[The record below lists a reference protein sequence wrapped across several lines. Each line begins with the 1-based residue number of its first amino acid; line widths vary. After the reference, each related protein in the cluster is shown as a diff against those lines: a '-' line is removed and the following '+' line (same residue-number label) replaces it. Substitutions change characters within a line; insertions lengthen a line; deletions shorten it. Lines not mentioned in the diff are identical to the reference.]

1 MSNAYLIIREGSKW
15 ADVFRLVPGE
25 SVTIGRGPTNAIV
38 VKDERCSRNHA
49 EVFQASGAWK
59 LRDLDSRNG
68 TVVAGT
74 RLAGDYELQPGDII
88 HIGNSHLAF
97 VHDLAQ
103 AFPDTSTLLKSSR
116 TVDAN
121 GQPPGF
127 ILPGDPEDESVFETY
142 EPTTITHRRGQT
154 RFLDAPQQRKPT
166 TPAPRSAGPRP
177 SFAGWRSNWPRAP
190 T

>member
-25 SVTIGRGPTNAIV
+25 SVTIGRGPTNAVV

-68 TVVAGT
+68 TVVAGQ
-74 RLAGDYELQPGDII
+74 RLSGDYELQPGDII
-88 HIGNSHLAF
+88 QIGNSHLAF

-103 AFPDTSTLLKSSR
+103 AFPDTSTLLKTSKA
-116 TVDAN
+116 VDGSATAVGTAVN
-121 GQPPGF
+121 G
-127 ILPGDPEDESVFETY
+127 DDESVFDVF
-142 EPTTITHRRGQT
+142 EPTMIPHRKGQS
-154 RFLDAPQQRKPT
+154 RFLEGGEVDDA
-166 TPAPRSAGPRP
+166 SASSPKV
-177 SFAGWRSNWPRAP
+177 NRA
-190 T
+190 TAKL